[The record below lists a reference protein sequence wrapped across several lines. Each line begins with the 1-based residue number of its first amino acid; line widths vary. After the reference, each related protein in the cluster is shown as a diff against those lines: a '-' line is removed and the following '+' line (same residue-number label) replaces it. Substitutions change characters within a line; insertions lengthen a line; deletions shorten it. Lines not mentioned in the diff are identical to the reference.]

1 MPKFIVNKKRSLA
14 QKLSSQKT
22 LNSTLLPTEKI
33 IKIARRFGVD
43 FGSGNP
49 NERIRYFI
57 KLGLL
62 PYASRKSTKKNG
74 QILSPIGHLPEW
86 TIDRLKNIQELKS
99 QGYSFPQIAQIVK
112 TNSEKP
118 RVSKQNPQNEL
129 PRLDSDV
136 LRRLPSEST
145 YLNAS
150 STNLHPQS
158 SQFKEEIYKPIEDSH
173 DGSKNSND
181 LSQNQ
186 ENNFSKPPNYDYHTP
201 EDLDEYSKSRLLP
214 TKRVIEITQN
224 LGVNWGM
231 GNPLERIRYFIKLGI
246 LPHAIRKST
255 SIEEL
260 GHEFNAGHL
269 PAWAIKRLI
278 FVNNLSKKG
287 YSFPQIAKKI
297 KKIEQNK
304 LEHNESNNTKIDQKQ
319 STSGPAQRVAL
330 FSKTGLSEKDVS
342 KRLKLHERNIIRF
355 IDRKLSSLPT
365 YLTLDA
371 NLLEPEKNHNLTLAI
386 KSIVLIVPL
395 STLLILGIFA
405 SKNSL
410 NDLIKS
416 KLSKGEVTT
425 SPNLLGQVLSATSDE
440 HRLYIDADTEVS
452 GLTTF
457 AQNITAPNVLYGA
470 VGGTAITVSAGQ
482 RPTISLDTTAIVPS
496 VNTISGA
503 LTISGSGGTTISA
516 SGSTITI
523 TTTSSPLTAEA
534 DTLSTVTGR
543 GATTSTALTLNGAVT
558 LGNTLSFSTTNS
570 TVNITNAGSL
580 AFKDGTNT
588 LFSVIDQGSYGT
600 LRLTDKGS
608 TSDPS
613 SCSAGDIYFNAT
625 DTTVKACT
633 ATNTWEALDGGG

>member
-355 IDRKLSSLPT
+355 IDRKLQFLPT

-386 KSIVLIVPL
+386 KSIVFIVPL

-440 HRLYIDADTEVS
+440 HRLYIDADTQVS

-457 AQNITAPNVLYGA
+457 AHHITAPNV
-470 VGGTAITVSAGQ
+470 
-482 RPTISLDTTAIVPS
+482 
-496 VNTISGA
+496 
-503 LTISGSGGTTISA
+503 
-516 SGSTITI
+516 
-523 TTTSSPLTAEA
+523 
-534 DTLSTVTGR
+534 
-543 GATTSTALTLNGAVT
+543 
-558 LGNTLSFSTTNS
+558 
-570 TVNITNAGSL
+570 
-580 AFKDGTNT
+580 
-588 LFSVIDQGSYGT
+588 
-600 LRLTDKGS
+600 
-608 TSDPS
+608 
-613 SCSAGDIYFNAT
+613 
-625 DTTVKACT
+625 
-633 ATNTWEALDGGG
+633 